1 MAKNNYLEYT
11 FYIRAKVT
19 VTVPKSAYQEHDEA
33 NEEKAI
39 EQALKE
45 VVQGDVITADDLE
58 VDEVK
63 EIYENDK
70 DE

>member
-1 MAKNNYLEYT
+1 MTKPM
-11 FYIRAKVT
+11 R
-19 VTVPKSAYQEHDEA
+19 
-33 NEEKAI
+33 KAI

-45 VVQGDVITADDLE
+45 IVQGDVITADDLE